1 VALWIEGHASGLP
14 LSFLDNHVKN
24 GDSTL
29 TATAMNRVD
38 AWRMIQRRAAE
49 LGTRSEIGCHTFR
62 ATGITAYLEAG
73 GTLENAQAM
82 AAHESRRTTK
92 LYDRTG
98 DEITLDEVERITI

>member
-1 VALWIEGHASGLP
+1 MLHRFAVAEETGSCEAARRWDRSGRL
-14 LSFLDNHVKN
+14 
-24 GDSTL
+24 
-29 TATAMNRVD
+29 
-38 AWRMIQRRAAE
+38 
-49 LGTRSEIGCHTFR
+49 GCHVFR

-82 AAHESRRTTK
+82 AAHESPRTTK